1 MSRKIFI
8 LVSFLVCHSVVFS
21 QTIAPKYSNEF
32 LSIGVGAR
40 GLAMGGAQVA
50 LVDDA
55 TAAFWNPAG
64 LSLAKGDRQLALMHA
79 EYFAG
84 IAKYDYGTFCAP
96 IDATRT
102 VGVTI
107 IRFAVDDIPDSL
119 DLVDADGN
127 IDYNRLRSFSVSNY
141 AFMFSYSKRTKIQG
155 LRYGGNVKVVHQK
168 VGKFA
173 KAWGFGIDLGL
184 QYDYKKWKFG
194 LFGKDVT
201 STFNAWTFNT
211 ETFQDVFIKTGNE
224 IPENGLELTLPKAIF
239 GLAYRFDIGK
249 RFSVSPEI
257 DFDITFDGKR
267 NVPVKGDPISIDP
280 HMGLEIAY
288 QDFLFLRGGA
298 NNVQQVKDFDG
309 STSTTIQ
316 PNMGIGVR
324 IKNVTIDYALT
335 NIGNAAQTLYSNV
348 FSLKWNINLKHK
360 TKTEQPKS

>member
-1 MSRKIFI
+1 MTRKLLPLLSLLAF
-8 LVSFLVCHSVVFS
+8 HFS
-21 QTIAPKYSNEF
+21 LFAQTNAPKYSNEF

-40 GLAMGGAQVA
+40 GLAMAGAQVA
-50 LVDDA
+50 MVDDA
-55 TAAFWNPAG
+55 TSAFWNPAG

-102 VGVTI
+102 IGVTI

-127 IDYNRLRSFSVSNY
+127 IDYDRLRSFSVSNY
-141 AFMFSYSKRTKIQG
+141 AFLFSYSKRAKIEG
-155 LRYGGNVKVVHQK
+155 LRYGGNVKVIHQK

-173 KAWGFGIDLGL
+173 KAWGFGIDLGI

-194 LFGKDVT
+194 LFGKDIT

-211 ETFQDVFIKTGNE
+211 ESFEDVFIKTGNE
-224 IPENGLELTLPKAIF
+224 IPANGLELTLPKAIA
-239 GLAYRFDIGK
+239 GLAYKFNIGK
-249 RFSVSPEI
+249 RFSVTPAL
-257 DFDITFDGKR
+257 DLDVTFDGRR
-267 NVPVKGDPISIDP
+267 NVPFRGDPISIDP
-280 HMGLEIAY
+280 HMGIEIAY

-298 NNVQQVKDFDG
+298 NNIQQVKDYDN
-309 STSTTIQ
+309 SKSTTVQ
-316 PNMGIGVR
+316 PNMGVGVR

-348 FSLKWNINLKHK
+348 FSLKWNINIKHK
-360 TKTEQPKS
+360 PKADQTKS